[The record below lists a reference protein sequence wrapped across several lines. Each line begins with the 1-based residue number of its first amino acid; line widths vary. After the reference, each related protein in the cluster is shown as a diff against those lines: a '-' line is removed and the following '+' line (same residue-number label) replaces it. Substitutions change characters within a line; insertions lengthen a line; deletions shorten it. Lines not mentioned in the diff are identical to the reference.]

1 MQAKLTTGRTRPLQR
16 ALLSGGAI
24 ALMALAAMPAHAQS
38 LEQQQQ
44 DLTAL
49 RAQVQAL
56 TERLNSQEAALR
68 QAKADTAD
76 QVKTAVAAMPA
87 AKTNWS
93 SDTTVSGRV
102 YANLSNISAKSDG
115 VEKAPSGTAV
125 DIKRAYIG
133 IDHKFNDTYSG
144 NITTDFQYSGA
155 VGATEVYIKKAY
167 LQAKYSDA
175 LTVRLGS
182 ADLPWAPMVE
192 DIYGYRYVENVLV
205 DRTKFGTSA
214 DWGVHLMGKIAGGK
228 VSYAV
233 SAINGQ
239 GYKVAPGTGGAPR
252 TDHIDFEGRVSFMP
266 IDHLTLAVG
275 GYTGKLGKDVTGGAP
290 TYHSANR
297 YNLLA
302 AYVTPKLRLGAEYF
316 SAKDWNNVTTVATDS
331 TEGYSV
337 FGSIALAE
345 KISVFG
351 RYDWIEPKQD
361 LSPTLK
367 NNYFNVGVSYSP
379 AKVVDLALI
388 YKREQTDNGTFAT
401 SNGTIGGVTDG
412 SFDEV
417 GVYTQ
422 FKF

>member
-1 MQAKLTTGRTRPLQR
+1 MQAKSTTGGARPFQR
-16 ALLSGGAI
+16 ILLTGGAVG
-24 ALMALAAMPAHAQS
+24 ALMALAMPAHAQS

-44 DLTAL
+44 DLAAL

-68 QAKADTAD
+68 QAKAETAD

-87 AKTNWS
+87 AKANWAS
-93 SDTTVSGRV
+93 ETTISGRV
-102 YANLSNISAKSDG
+102 YANLSNISAETDG

-133 IDHKFNDTYSG
+133 VDHRFNDIYSG
-144 NITTDFQYSGA
+144 NITTDFQYSSA

-182 ADLPWAPMVE
+182 ADLPWVPMAE
-192 DIYGYRYVENVLV
+192 EMYGYRYLENVLV

-214 DWGVHLMGKIAGGK
+214 DWGVHVMGKLAGGK

-239 GYKVAPGTGGAPR
+239 GYKVAPGTGNAPR

-266 IDHLTLAVG
+266 IQNLTLAVG
-275 GYTGKLGKDVTGGAP
+275 GYTGKLGKDVAGGAP

-297 YNLLA
+297 FNLLA
-302 AYVTPKLRLGAEYF
+302 AYVTPKWRLGAEYF
-316 SAKDWNNVTTVATDS
+316 NANDWNNVNTVATDS
-331 TEGYSV
+331 AEGYSV
-337 FGSIALAE
+337 FGSVALAD
-345 KISVFG
+345 KITAFG

-367 NNYFNVGVSYSP
+367 NNYFNLGVTYSP

-388 YKREQTDNGTFAT
+388 YKHEETENGTLST

-412 SFDEV
+412 SFDEI

-422 FKF
+422 FRF

>member
-1 MQAKLTTGRTRPLQR
+1 MQAKSTIGRTRPLQR
-16 ALLSGGAI
+16 VLLAGGAI
-24 ALMALAAMPAHAQS
+24 AALMGLSALPAQAQS

-44 DLTAL
+44 DLATL

-56 TERLNSQEAALR
+56 TERLNSQEATLR
-68 QAKADTAD
+68 QTSAESAAPAPKASWA
-76 QVKTAVAAMPA
+76 
-87 AKTNWS
+87 
-93 SDTTVSGRV
+93 SDTTISGRV
-102 YANLSNISAKSDG
+102 YANLSNISMESDG

-133 IDHKFNDTYSG
+133 IDHRFSDIYSA
-144 NITTDFQYSGA
+144 NITTDFQYSSA

-175 LTVRLGS
+175 LTIRLGS
-182 ADLPWAPMVE
+182 ADLPWVPMAE
-192 DIYGYRYVENVLV
+192 GMYGYRYLENVLV

-214 DWGVHLMGKIAGGK
+214 DWGVHVMGEVAGGK

-252 TDHIDFEGRVSFMP
+252 TDHIDFEGRVSFNP
-266 IDHLTLAVG
+266 IEHLTLAVG
-275 GYTGKLGKDVTGGAP
+275 GYTGKLGKDVVGGAP
-290 TYHSANR
+290 TYHSASR

-302 AYVTPKLRLGAEYF
+302 AYVTPKWRVGAEYF
-316 SAKDWNNVTTVATDS
+316 NAKDWNNVTTVASDS

-337 FGSIALAE
+337 FGSVALAD
-345 KISVFG
+345 KITAFA
-351 RYDWIEPKQD
+351 RYDRIEPKQD

-367 NNYFNVGVSYSP
+367 NNYYNLGVTYSP

-388 YKREQTDNGTFAT
+388 YKHEETENGTLST
-401 SNGTIGGVTDG
+401 SNGAIGGTTDG
-412 SFDEV
+412 SFDEI

-422 FKF
+422 FRF